1 MTKDKKEM
9 YDEIAV
15 AVKYNF
21 GTSGEAPK
29 IVASGRGWLARK
41 ILDEAAKHR
50 VPTHREKDLADALVK
65 IPVGLEI
72 PIELWEAMAEVL
84 AHLYKLDGSM
94 GRE

>member
-1 MTKDKKEM
+1 MRPEKTELFE
-9 YDEIAV
+9 EIAV

-21 GTSGEAPK
+21 GASGEAPK
-29 IVASGRGWLARK
+29 VVASGRGWLARK
-41 ILDEAAKHR
+41 ILEEAKKHQ
-50 VPTHREKDLADALVK
+50 VPTHQEKDLADALVK

-94 GRE
+94 GRG